1 MQCILPYA
9 YPCILI
15 HRKYMAANEPGGHH
29 NGTAIRPHDCRLL
42 IQSQLEMD
50 ILGVRHGV
58 CGVLRPSPVLAG
70 DICAYDP
77 GQTSA
82 ETAEGDERCKH
93 FRTHRAGE
101 EGWKQIIMVFLA
113 RPIRMMFTESLVT
126 FTCVYLAFETG
137 IYCKS
142 WQIVSFS
149 SH

>member
-1 MQCILPYA
+1 MIPSLEEGQMQCILPYA

-58 CGVLRPSPVLAG
+58 RGVLRPSLFLAG
-70 DICAYDP
+70 DICACDP

-82 ETAEGDERCKH
+82 ETAEGDGRRKH
-93 FRTHRAGE
+93 FCTHRAGE
-101 EGWKQIIMVFLA
+101 EGVETDHHGILGQADPYDVHRVA
-113 RPIRMMFTESLVT
+113 RHLHLRLPGL
-126 FTCVYLAFETG
+126 
-137 IYCKS
+137 
-142 WQIVSFS
+142 
-149 SH
+149 